1 MNIDTY
7 RQALRYAIYVEWRI
21 PRDIVHDAYLLW
33 YDQTGKDLFDEPP
46 RLVTAIVKTALRRT
60 YSASKRVYQWNLE
73 KHHRVWI
80 PIKEDP
86 TYEGEGYTPVS
97 VMVDSMDADRF
108 RKKLSRI
115 LTSKQKDVLKHI
127 TLGYTATEIARKN
140 GVSSQAVFEVQGV
153 IRKNAIKLGINKN

>member
-46 RLVTAIVKTALRRT
+46 RLVTAIVKTAIRRT
-60 YSASKRVYQWNLE
+60 YSASRKVYQWNLE

-86 TYEGEGYTPVS
+86 THEGEGYTPS
-97 VMVDSMDADRF
+97 TVMVDSVDLERT
-108 RKKLSRI
+108 KKLLKKVLSP
-115 LTSKQKDVLKHI
+115 KQKDILKYVQ
-127 TLGYTATEIARKN
+127 LGYTGTEIAKKN
-140 GVSSQAVFEVQGV
+140 GVSPQAVHELQGL
-153 IRKNAIKLGINKN
+153 IRKSAIKLGINKN